1 METPAMKVL
10 VVDDEESY
18 RDSLVWLIK
27 GEGLEVESA
36 ISGLEA
42 IELGKSFLPDVLVV
56 DWMLGDRIDGLR
68 VAAEISE
75 VCPNLK
81 TIVISGYPSTE
92 LRERVERAGVW
103 AFLEK
108 PFTLDD
114 IRELLHSACESGS

>member
-1 METPAMKVL
+1 MEASAIKVL

-27 GEGLEVESA
+27 GEGLNVESA
-36 ISGLEA
+36 TSGYEA
-42 IELGKSFLPDVLVV
+42 IEVGQSFLPDILVV

-68 VAAEISE
+68 VAAEIE
-75 VCPNLK
+75 KVRPGLK
-81 TIVISGYPSTE
+81 TIVISGYPSAE

-114 IRELLHSACESGS
+114 IRELLHGACEPIS

>member
-1 METPAMKVL
+1 MKVL

-42 IELGKSFLPDVLVV
+42 IELGKNFLPDVLVV

-108 PFTLDD
+108 PFTLED

>member
-1 METPAMKVL
+1 MEVPTIKVL

-27 GEGLEVESA
+27 GEGLDVESA
-36 ISGLEA
+36 TSGREA

-68 VAAEISE
+68 VATEIGKA
-75 VCPNLK
+75 CPGLK

-114 IRELLHSACESGS
+114 IRELLHSACTPVL